1 VPLGQLGRL
10 PADLGA
16 PRERSGLVHD
26 RRLVRQA
33 GELQVRPPDPAGQ
46 RDAAFQVPLRVIPC
60 ESPELGAAE
69 ADQGQRAQV
78 LDEARLCGV
87 PCLGDCLQPTRLLG
101 GRGQVPPLAGQQQPD
116 HVEKQPKLAAPGFGS
131 RCRRT
136 PG

>member
-1 VPLGQLGRL
+1 
-10 PADLGA
+10 
-16 PRERSGLVHD
+16 LVHD

-78 LDEARLCGV
+78 LDEARPCGV
-87 PCLGDCLQPTRLLG
+87 LCLGDCLQPTCLTVRMMLWL
-101 GRGQVPPLAGQQQPD
+101 
-116 HVEKQPKLAAPGFGS
+116 
-131 RCRRT
+131 
-136 PG
+136 